1 MAENQIEIEVELT
14 GGKKVEKSIQSIES
28 GLEGVGETGSRLVK
42 AMGSTNEKL
51 GEGLENVAGT
61 VGEVREAFTQLGGSI
76 KTLGSSG
83 MSGILGLIGPL
94 GLLVGAGITV
104 YETFR
109 QISGAAQ
116 EAEDAQE
123 AMAAAAGD
131 LQSRLESLAESGVIF
146 AKEEMVNFSVAVL
159 EAQFLKERVQK
170 KQEKFAK
177 NFEDIRKALQAVH
190 KAQEDLNFTQQL
202 YSQDLELITE
212 KTNALRQAEIKLN
225 FERELAQK
233 FVAGVNVENRRYL
246 EQIEKIAV
254 LEEKARERSTEN
266 LKKEA
271 LRLANLVKQNDEL
284 RFQNELRKDQIQLN
298 EMLTQINVDHIQLTK
313 ALEDANKQQVQ
324 EILKGLKVRS
334 EGIDEITI
342 AERKAA
348 NEREKIQRDSL
359 KKRRDSYQKH
369 VQDRAKVEEQQRKRN
384 IALDSRLRQLTI
396 QQEKTGIDQQL
407 ALQGERITTA
417 IQLTKEG
424 SKERLIAIKQFQL
437 AVDQIMQK
445 DLDNRRQIEQQKL
458 QIQLE
463 SQQMQIEKSAELT
476 RKMLEFGDDSG
487 IFGTDFEALQAEQD
501 KRLAMLEIE
510 YDKEIELAKLKNES
524 LAQIQQDFAL
534 ERALIEKESI
544 RQQSD
549 LIADYFDEYGKG
561 FADAAMSAILF
572 GDSIR
577 DATADILKGLAKEAG
592 VRSLMSFAEGFA
604 QLALGDP
611 RASASFISGAK
622 FAAAAALAGV
632 AGTSLASGGTAGG
645 TAGGTTPTGT
655 PTTAPSPQREQAS
668 TDSMVFNI
676 NFGGAVVYDTKKAA
690 EQALADRLVSI
701 MNTQR
706 RGSPRLV
713 RM

>member
-1 MAENQIEIEVELT
+1 MN
-14 GGKKVEKSIQSIES
+14 ES
-28 GLEGVGETGSRLVK
+28 RRS
-42 AMGSTNEKL
+42 
-51 GEGLENVAGT
+51 
-61 VGEVREAFTQLGGSI
+61 
-76 KTLGSSG
+76 
-83 MSGILGLIGPL
+83 
-94 GLLVGAGITV
+94 
-104 YETFR
+104 
-109 QISGAAQ
+109 
-116 EAEDAQE
+116 
-123 AMAAAAGD
+123 
-131 LQSRLESLAESGVIF
+131 
-146 AKEEMVNFSVAVL
+146 
-159 EAQFLKERVQK
+159 
-170 KQEKFAK
+170 
-177 NFEDIRKALQAVH
+177 
-190 KAQEDLNFTQQL
+190 
-202 YSQDLELITE
+202 
-212 KTNALRQAEIKLN
+212 
-225 FERELAQK
+225 AQK
-233 FVAGVNVENRRYL
+233 FVEDVNIENRRYL

-334 EGIDEITI
+334 EGIDEITV
-342 AERKAA
+342 AERKAS

-369 VQDRAKVEEQQRKRN
+369 VQDRAKVEEQQRKKN

-424 SKERLIAIKQFQL
+424 SKERLIAEKQFQL

-445 DLDNRRQIEQQKL
+445 DLDNRRQIERQKL
-458 QIQLE
+458 EIQLE

-510 YDKEIELAKLKNES
+510 YDKEIQLAKLKNES

-544 RQQSD
+544 REQSD